1 MTDHDTSH
9 NDTGRRALAGGHDEG
24 GHGGELARQGDPF
37 ADPGLPAHQPR
48 RTDIDQR
55 AAWRAERQVSLLFI
69 VSALATLGFIVVYF
83 LVPKDASLRLLGFGT
98 VGASTFLLGIC
109 LGLAL
114 FCIGAGAI
122 HWARVLMADEELVD
136 ERHPMRSTDEERAT
150 AVAQLRAGNEE
161 SGFGRRSLI
170 RRSLIGA
177 LGALPLSAIVLLRD
191 LGPLPR
197 KKLRQTAWT
206 SDSVLINENTG
217 QPLKP
222 EDVPVGALA
231 FARPSNLDPASED
244 YDTQLAK
251 AAVLLVRLAPEEIHD
266 DAERAA
272 GYEGIVCYSKICTH
286 VGCPVGLYEQQTH
299 HLLCPCHQ
307 STFDLT
313 DGGKVIFGPAARSLP
328 QLAIEVDQNGNLKAR
343 GDFTEPVGPSF
354 WERG

>member
-1 MTDHDTSH
+1 M
-9 NDTGRRALAGGHDEG
+9 L
-24 GHGGELARQGDPF
+24 RQ
-37 ADPGLPAHQPR
+37 
-48 RTDIDQR
+48 
-55 AAWRAERQVSLLFI
+55 
-69 VSALATLGFIVVYF
+69 
-83 LVPKDASLRLLGFGT
+83 
-98 VGASTFLLGIC
+98 
-109 LGLAL
+109 
-114 FCIGAGAI
+114 
-122 HWARVLMADEELVD
+122 
-136 ERHPMRSTDEERAT
+136 
-150 AVAQLRAGNEE
+150 GNEE

-170 RRSLIGA
+170 RRSLVGA

-197 KKLRQTAWT
+197 KKLRHTAWN
-206 SDSVLINENTG
+206 SNSVLINENTG

-222 EDVPVGALA
+222 SDIQLGTLA
-231 FARPSNLDPASED
+231 SARPNDLVPGSEN
-244 YDTQLAK
+244 YDTELAK
-251 AAVLLVRLAPEEIHD
+251 AAVVLVRIAPEDIHSQ
-266 DAERAA
+266 AERDA
-272 GYEGIVCYSKICTH
+272 GWEGIVCFSKICTH